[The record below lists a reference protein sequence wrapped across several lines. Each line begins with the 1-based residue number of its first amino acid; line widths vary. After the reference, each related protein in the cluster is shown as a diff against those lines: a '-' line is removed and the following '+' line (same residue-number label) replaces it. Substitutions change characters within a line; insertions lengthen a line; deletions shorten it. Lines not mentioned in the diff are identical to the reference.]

1 MTDHDPKGAPEGRG
15 SESLLRRVRLRL
27 PRLGL
32 PKLAAPPRLRL
43 RLSSMRPAAVYVLLA
58 LMGLVFLVIFTAPPR
73 EDEPQLTVDVSDP
86 AGQPVG
92 GPVTRDVPPAATEVV
107 GPDFP
112 PVPAGEPE
120 EVPGAVAETPETELA
135 GVAEPG
141 QAGPGEDSTPP
152 PWVALDDDF
161 LLGPAAVARFTT
173 LPRPY
178 AWPLPWAQSR
188 VICHTNADAPHIHM
202 LQSPDGRL
210 YHWGEAARYVRQI
223 NDAHAIASTEVATVS
238 PMAFLEPLRA
248 AGQRLCATR
257 LAAADVAESGEA
269 PTPAYD
275 PVNALPFELPVP
287 PPAGGGG
294 RSTRQ

>member
-1 MTDHDPKGAPEGRG
+1 MVGL
-15 SESLLRRVRLRL
+15 SE
-27 PRLGL
+27 
-32 PKLAAPPRLRL
+32 
-43 RLSSMRPAAVYVLLA
+43 
-58 LMGLVFLVIFTAPPR
+58 
-73 EDEPQLTVDVSDP
+73 P

-92 GPVTRDVPPAATEVV
+92 PPVTRSVPPAATELLE
-107 GPDFP
+107 PDFP
-112 PVPAGEPE
+112 SVPVGELE
-120 EVPGAVAETPETELA
+120 DVPGVVAETVETELA
-135 GVAEPG
+135 GIAEPG

-152 PWVALDDDF
+152 PWVALDDD
-161 LLGPAAVARFTT
+161 LLLDQAAVARFTT

-188 VICHTNADAPHIHM
+188 VICHTNVDAPHIHM

-257 LAAADVAESGEA
+257 LAAADIAESGEA
-269 PTPAYD
+269 STPVYN
-275 PVNALPFELPVP
+275 PVNALPFELPEP

-294 RSTRQ
+294 GSTRQ